1 MKKFKLLLASLA
13 IVFALVPT
21 TPAHAATDVF
31 SQACKSKGSGGSTAC
46 QQNGS
51 NPLTGK
57 NGTLTKVTKLIG
69 FIAGAASVIL
79 MLVGGI
85 MYVTSNGDAGKVQS
99 AKNTI
104 IYAAVGLVVIGVSQG
119 IIILVLNML

>member
-1 MKKFKLLLASLA
+1 MKKFKLFLASLA
-13 IVFALVPT
+13 IVFALVPAV
-21 TPAHAATDVF
+21 PAHAATDVF
-31 SQACKSKGSGGSTAC
+31 GQACKAKGSGG
-46 QQNGS
+46 N
-51 NPLTGK
+51 

>member
-1 MKKFKLLLASLA
+1 MKRIKLILASLL
-13 IVFALVPT
+13 FLLALMPTVP
-21 TPAHAATDVF
+21 AFAATDLF
-31 SQACKSKGSGGSTAC
+31 HDACKSKGSDQSAAC

-51 NPLTGK
+51 NPLTGT

-85 MYVTSNGDAGKVQS
+85 MYVTSDGDPGKVQS

-104 IYAAVGLVVIGVSQG
+104 IYAAVGLVVIGVSGG

>member
-1 MKKFKLLLASLA
+1 MKKLKLFLATLA
-13 IVFALVPT
+13 VAFMLVPAL
-21 TPAHAATDVF
+21 PANAATDVF
-31 SQACKSKGSGGSTAC
+31 DQACKAKGSGGSTAC

-51 NPLTGK
+51 NPLTGA

-85 MYVTSNGDAGKVQS
+85 MYVTSDGDSGKVQS
-99 AKNTI
+99 AKKTI